1 MQRSISLAVTGLA
14 LALIDPASALAT
26 IKGPGEDQ
34 PLNLPSPTSAR
45 ELGAA
50 GSSGGSL
57 GRTFF
62 GLAIVVAVI
71 YGLYW
76 VLKQVKSSREE
87 RSLGTGLHTEATV
100 PLGPNRALHLV
111 RAGRELVL
119 VGVAEHGVVPI
130 RTYTEEEALELG
142 LTQPD
147 PPAGQ
152 PRTGGSDPQT
162 PLVALHGRMR
172 ELVDGV
178 RSRTVRG

>member
-1 MQRSISLAVTGLA
+1 VKRSLSAAATALAV
-14 LALIDPASALAT
+14 ALIDPVAALAT
-26 IKGPGEDQ
+26 VKGPGEDQ
-34 PLNLPSPTSAR
+34 PLNLPSPDSAR

-76 VLKQVKSSREE
+76 VLKQVKKSREE
-87 RSLGTGLHTEATV
+87 HAHGSGLHTEATV

-130 RTYTEEEALELG
+130 RTYTEQEALDLG

-147 PPAGQ
+147 PPAGP

-162 PLVALHGRMR
+162 PVVALHGRMR
-172 ELVDGV
+172 ELLDGV

>member
-1 MQRSISLAVTGLA
+1 VQRSITSAVTGLA
-14 LALIDPASALAT
+14 VLLIDPAAALAT

-34 PLNLPSPTSAR
+34 PLNLPSPAGAR

-87 RSLGTGLHTEATV
+87 RSLGSGLHTEATV

-130 RTYTEEEALELG
+130 RTYTEQEALELG

-152 PRTGGSDPQT
+152 PRTGGSDPET
-162 PLVALHGRMR
+162 PLVALQGRMR
-172 ELVDGV
+172 GLLDTV